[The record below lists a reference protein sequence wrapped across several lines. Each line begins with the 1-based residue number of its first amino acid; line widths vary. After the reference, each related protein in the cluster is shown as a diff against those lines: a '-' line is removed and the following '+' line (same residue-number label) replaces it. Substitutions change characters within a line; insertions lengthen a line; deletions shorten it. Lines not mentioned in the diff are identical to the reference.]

1 MPEADVLIDSVVLT
15 LYCSKEVGSGS
26 FGACTKVR
34 LPVPEIF
41 TVTVAPEL
49 AAIRSEGNWVF
60 IVKLPTAPLKLAGA
74 PAGSAFTWT
83 VARWLCTLRGTLNT
97 SRPPPKKGSAWRLC
111 TTTCAT
117 TVMST
122 GSIVSEPTC
131 CG

>member
-1 MPEADVLIDSVVLT
+1 MPDDEALIDSVVLT
-15 LYCSKEVGSGS
+15 LYCSNEVGSGS

-49 AAIRSEGNWVF
+49 AAMRSEGNWAS

-74 PAGSAFTWT
+74 PAGSAFTLT
-83 VARWLCTLRGTLNT
+83 EVRWLCTLRGTLKT
-97 SRPPPKKGSAWRLC
+97 SRPLPKKGSALRLC

-117 TVMST
+117 TVIST
-122 GSIVSEPTC
+122 GSIESVPTC